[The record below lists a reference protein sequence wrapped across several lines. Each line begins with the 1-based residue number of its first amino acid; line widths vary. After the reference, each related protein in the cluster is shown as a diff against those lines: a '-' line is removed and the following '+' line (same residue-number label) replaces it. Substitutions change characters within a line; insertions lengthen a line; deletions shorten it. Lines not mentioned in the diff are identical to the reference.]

1 MLMFLPHR
9 MFTTLVIVHEMAFPL
24 SSLKLSIYSS
34 CTFFFSSAAAAE
46 AAICCVVLWQWLFFP
61 SLPPVVYL
69 NPSLSLSVYFLP
81 SSMQHH
87 SFSSGNELFCL
98 LSLLP
103 SLSLIL
109 LTGNNSL
116 SSPLPPH
123 PHPVSCRVHQ
133 ILSALSGTMETRK
146 LLTVTLTL
154 V

>member
-1 MLMFLPHR
+1 MLMLLPHR

-34 CTFFFSSAAAAE
+34 CIFFSLQLQQQKQLFAA
-46 AAICCVVLWQWLFFP
+46 LSSDNDSFFP
-61 SLPPVVYL
+61 SLPAVVYL
-69 NPSLSLSVYFLP
+69 NPSLSLSVYFSP
-81 SSMQHH
+81 SSMEHH

-116 SSPLPPH
+116 SSPLPP
-123 PHPVSCRVHQ
+123 PPPPC
-133 ILSALSGTMETRK
+133 ILQGTSDPQC
-146 LLTVTLTL
+146 V
-154 V
+154 VWDYGNP

>member
-1 MLMFLPHR
+1 

-34 CTFFFSSAAAAE
+34 CTFFLFGCSSRSS
-46 AAICCVVLWQWLFFP
+46 CLLRCPLTMTLFP

-87 SFSSGNELFCL
+87 SFSSGNELFCV

-116 SSPLPPH
+116 SSPLPPS
-123 PHPVSCRVHQ
+123 PSPC
-133 ILSALSGTMETRK
+133 ILQGTSDPQC
-146 LLTVTLTL
+146 V
-154 V
+154 VWDYGNP

>member
-1 MLMFLPHR
+1 MHLLFLFGCSSRSSYLLRCPLT
-9 MFTTLVIVHEMAFPL
+9 MTL
-24 SSLKLSIYSS
+24 
-34 CTFFFSSAAAAE
+34 
-46 AAICCVVLWQWLFFP
+46 FP

-116 SSPLPPH
+116 SSPLPPP

-154 V
+154 M